1 MEANQSSFKIK
12 KKATSC
18 FFWLNI
24 IIIVGLT
31 FFVFMQA
38 RDSNKLVQECLESVN
53 NTKTIQDCI
62 TQAKSSDPIRFFSVI
77 SFVISTFTLIITNF
91 FRKNEAETL
100 TAHTFYYQD
109 NGSGSL
115 VIHNTSEQDLS
126 IISLYLGMRPIHN
139 SARTLLSI
147 DSNKSIEVVLTKSQ
161 LDGIEESTSKLLIT
175 TTIETIESKFFERP
189 KRFGSEEVLA
199 IIKKEEEEEEVK
211 NVY

>member
-18 FFWLNI
+18 FFWLSI

-31 FFVFMQA
+31 CFVFWQA
-38 RDSNKLVQECLESVN
+38 RESHGLVQECLESVN

-77 SFVISTFTLIITNF
+77 SFVISTITLIITNF
-91 FRKNEAETL
+91 YRKNEAKTL

-115 VIHNTSEQDLS
+115 VIHNTSEQALS

-139 SARTLLSI
+139 SARTLLNI
-147 DSNKSIEVVLTKSQ
+147 DSNKSIEVALTKSQ
-161 LDGIEESTSKLLIT
+161 LEGIKESTSKLLIT

-189 KRFGSEEVLA
+189 KRFGGDEILA
-199 IIKKEEEEEEVK
+199 IIKEEEEVK
-211 NVY
+211 NESTV